1 MNAATLTEASMTRIV
16 ALLAM
21 TAALGVTA
29 AAHHSFAA
37 YYFEDQSVSIEG
49 AVTSFEY
56 AAPHAWLHV
65 TAPDRDGEM
74 RRFAA
79 EWANPARLTRDNVT
93 KDTLKPGDRVIVTG
107 SPGRTPSE
115 YKLHLKRIVRPADG
129 WSWTGSR
136 R

>member
-1 MNAATLTEASMTRIV
+1 
-16 ALLAM
+16 
-21 TAALGVTA
+21 
-29 AAHHSFAA
+29 
-37 YYFEDQSVSIEG
+37 
-49 AVTSFEY
+49 
-56 AAPHAWLHV
+56 
-65 TAPDRDGEM
+65 M

-107 SPGRTPSE
+107 SPGRTASE

-129 WSWTGSR
+129 WSWIGGR